1 MRMLVSL
8 LFLLIGL
15 ILVLGIFFARDRVK
29 RAFQLG
35 AALYAVVLVFRFLVI
50 GFGDPDNFVDLLSI
64 FVAFFLVWLVAWGGT
79 QAILRYRAR
88 SERPP
93 E

>member
-1 MRMLVSL
+1 MRNL
-8 LFLLIGL
+8 LFLLVGL

-35 AALYAVVLVFRFLVI
+35 AVLYAVVLMFRFLFV
-50 GFGDPDNFVDLLSI
+50 GVNDPDSFLDLLGI
-64 FVAFFLVWLVAWGGT
+64 IAAFFVVWLIAWGGT
-79 QAILRYRAR
+79 QAILRYR
-88 SERPP
+88 ERPGQRP

>member
-35 AALYAVVLVFRFLVI
+35 AALYAVVLVFRFLLV
-50 GFGDPDNFVDLLSI
+50 GFIDPDNFLDLLGV
-64 FVAFFLVWLVAWGGT
+64 FAAFFIVWLVAWGGT

-88 SERPP
+88 SGRPP